1 MSTNWV
7 SDINIMHQKYGVHE
21 WTKTASPFDLKKFI
35 EFRLDFIK
43 EEYDETREAIVNEDA
58 EEIVDGL
65 IDLCVVAIGTL
76 DALGINSIDAWD
88 SVLEA
93 NMAKEV
99 GIKEERPNP
108 LGLPD
113 LIKPAGWIN
122 PSHEGNH
129 GIIAKSF
136 SDAIKEKMMEANKAR
151 TDILSD
157 NPDINSNWSPNA
169 KHLIEM
175 EEANLDGIINYESDG
190 DPNWSSDER
199 MNIIGQNGNDGDH
212 YEKLE
217 HPNEYQ
223 DGTKIDFTK
232 DSEYIRL
239 YGDKKDGS
247 N

>member
-7 SDINIMHQKYGVHE
+7 SDINMMHQKYGVHA
-21 WTKTASPFDLKKFI
+21 WTKTASPYDLKKFI

-88 SVLEA
+88 AVLEA

-99 GIKEERPNP
+99 GVKESRPNP

-113 LIKPAGWIN
+113 LIKPASWTA

-129 GIIAKSF
+129 GIIANSF
-136 SDAIKEKMMEANKAR
+136 ADAIKERMMEANKAR

-190 DPNWSSDER
+190 DPNWSSKR

-217 HPNEYQ
+217 HPTEYQ

-239 YGDKKDGS
+239 YGDKNDGS

>member
-7 SDINIMHQKYGVHE
+7 SDINLMHQKYGVHK
-21 WTKTASPFDLKKFI
+21 WIKTATPFQLKKFI
-35 EFRLDFIK
+35 EFRLNFIK
-43 EEYDETREAIVNEDA
+43 EEYDETREAMVTEDA

-76 DALGINSIDAWD
+76 DALGINSVDAWD
-88 SVLEA
+88 AVLAA

-99 GIKEERPNP
+99 GVKESRPNP

-113 LIKPAGWIN
+113 LIKPEGWTA
-122 PSHEGNH
+122 PSHDGNH
-129 GIIAKSF
+129 GVIPDSF
-136 SDAIKEKMMEANKAR
+136 DDAIFNRMENCKIEGLDLG
-151 TDILSD
+151 TTEIK
-157 NPDINSNWSPNA
+157 SNWNS
-169 KHLIEM
+169 
-175 EEANLDGIINYESDG
+175 
-190 DPNWSSDER
+190 R
-199 MNIIGQNGNDGDH
+199 MDIIGQNGNDGLH

-217 HPNEYQ
+217 HPTEYQ

-239 YGDKKDGS
+239 YGDKNED